1 MVPTYK
7 KEPGPDPILTSTV
20 EPCHDFGTRS
30 YSLQYIFSYFF
41 NCGILERRTLIE
53 KNRMKKDKNT
63 CAVQYMF
70 INKSNTNLVYNSN
83 TDLIYKS
90 DSDLVYKLNTDHI
103 CTNRIRILSTNRIWI
118 CMVYNWDPDLIYT
131 SDKNLVCKFRNRLER
146 VCNTSGNNIFRAYLI
161 YFLRLRKNIL
171 TSTNHFKTMPT
182 IYRYGTILVS
192 HP

>member
-1 MVPTYK
+1 
-7 KEPGPDPILTSTV
+7 
-20 EPCHDFGTRS
+20 
-30 YSLQYIFSYFF
+30 
-41 NCGILERRTLIE
+41 
-53 KNRMKKDKNT
+53 MKKDKNT

-118 CMVYNWDPDLIYT
+118 CMVYNWDPDLIYK

-161 YFLRLRKNIL
+161 YCIFYVWEKIFLLR
-171 TSTNHFKTMPT
+171 PT
-182 IYRYGTILVS
+182 TLKPCQPYIDMEPYWFPIHRCGDHWTACWGAKERDTRADGGGQDHEHDRDQGI
-192 HP
+192 